1 MIYYPLYYVLNIVV
15 DMLTVILARAKEDGQ
30 VKGVVPHLIEDGL
43 SILQNAYNTF
53 TFLS

>member
-1 MIYYPLYYVLNIVV
+1 
-15 DMLTVILARAKEDGQ
+15 

-53 TFLS
+53 TFLSWHWTCKLKNMMKPLLCV